1 MSFHWSPVRNDGGS
15 TSTFQH
21 DVVYFLHSS
30 FVHSTA
36 SSMRAFWHLR
46 LERYVRFDLGPNDFR
61 CDEALDGATIFL
73 FQVLQAAA
81 RYFRFDDI
89 EADLDALFAQMKSA
103 ADLYGAPPAQ
113 PEAGP
118 DD

>member
-1 MSFHWSPVRNDGGS
+1 M
-15 TSTFQH
+15 
-21 DVVYFLHSS
+21 YFLHSA

-46 LERYVRFDLGPNDFR
+46 LERYFRFDLGPNDFR

-81 RYFRFDDI
+81 QYLRFDDI
-89 EADLDALFAQMKSA
+89 EAELDAFFTRMKPA
-103 ADLYGAPPAQ
+103 AVPDAAPATEP
-113 PEAGP
+113 
-118 DD
+118 